1 VLRVPVAP
9 RAAALR
15 SLEACT
21 VARHRAHL
29 ESGVQGGPSRLRAH
43 VRVAAQEAMAMAAA
57 GMHANVVRYYGAWTE
72 DAPGEAGRHVYI
84 LMEPCAESLG
94 MRRIVCKAPLREA
107 ELLDVLRQARPPRR
121 GHPVACACSLA
132 LAARCMACRRVV

>member
-1 VLRVPVAP
+1 
-9 RAAALR
+9 
-15 SLEACT
+15 
-21 VARHRAHL
+21 
-29 ESGVQGGPSRLRAH
+29 
-43 VRVAAQEAMAMAAA
+43 MAMAAA

-107 ELLDVLRQARPPRR
+107 ELLDVLRQARPPRA
-121 GHPVACACSLA
+121 GHLVLRFRTPGRAV
-132 LAARCMACRRVV
+132 LAAWPSLRNAWPAGACCERG

>member
-1 VLRVPVAP
+1 MLPAFACASER
-9 RAAALR
+9 RAG
-15 SLEACT
+15 
-21 VARHRAHL
+21 RA
-29 ESGVQGGPSRLRAH
+29 GLRAY
-43 VRVAAQEAMAMAAA
+43 VLDAAQEAMAMAAA

-121 GHPVACACSLA
+121 GPAG
-132 LAARCMACRRVV
+132 AARQSSGPSV